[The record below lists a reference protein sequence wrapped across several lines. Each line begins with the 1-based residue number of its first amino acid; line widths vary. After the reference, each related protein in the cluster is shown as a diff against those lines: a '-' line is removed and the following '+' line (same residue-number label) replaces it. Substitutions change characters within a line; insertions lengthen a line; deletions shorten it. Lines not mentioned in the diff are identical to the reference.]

1 MTTPLEKTL
10 KRELSIN
17 GGAYVLAISPEGLK
31 LTVKGRRKGL
41 ELQWDA
47 LVSGDAALAIAL
59 NASLGQLQSK
69 ERAAPKARPE
79 EKPEEKPAAAAP
91 AKPAPAPVV
100 KPAKSA
106 GETSGMSRG
115 RTASKARPAARKG
128 ASRRGAS
135 VRS

>member
-10 KRELSIN
+10 KRELAIN
-17 GGAYVLAISPEGLK
+17 GAVYVLAISPEGLK

-69 ERAAPKARPE
+69 E
-79 EKPEEKPAAAAP
+79 PALVA
-91 AKPAPAPVV
+91 

-106 GETSGMSRG
+106 GESRRPVRG
-115 RTASKARPAARKG
+115 RTASKTRVSARRG
-128 ASRRGAS
+128 APRRGAS